1 MRKLIYFIIAVLVIC
16 LSTSCNTQKTVK
28 VAVFTKLESGSIIGS
43 SEIDAI
49 RMYFEKHNIDNIEI
63 FPFND
68 GWNPDLIEGVYK
80 EARKKGINIFFT
92 SHTSTCAM
100 ELKRLTDKEMDD
112 VIVFITGSTTD
123 LLSDIDDNNIR
134 VTQDVIKEQKSMA
147 EEIAK
152 YNYKNL
158 MILRESDNFRYTD
171 PGLNYFSENYKSN
184 FEVVDFSASKI
195 DMKELYEKVS
205 NIKYDAAYVLVGGN
219 QALGGS
225 IAQLAWKLNPDAK
238 IYLTPWNNAPTFI
251 ETAGKA
257 VDNCVIGSHYPSK
270 KNYLP
275 LDEYLKNFKA
285 RYGYAPTYNSLHVYK
300 AVTVLEDALSAGNY
314 TPKDIKSY
322 IIDKKTFETEL
333 GKLKFSKTG
342 DVDMPLYFIDN
353 IKDAF

>member
-1 MRKLIYFIIAVLVIC
+1 MYFIIGMLAIVLI
-16 LSTSCNTQKTVK
+16 TSCNTQKTVK

-49 RMYFEKHNIDNIEI
+49 KMYFEKYNIDNIEI

-80 EARKKGINIFFT
+80 EAREKGISIFFT

-100 ELKRLTDKEMDD
+100 ELKRLTDQEMED

-123 LLSDIDDNNIR
+123 LLSNLDDNNIR

-147 EEIAK
+147 EEISK
-152 YNYKNL
+152 YNYKKL
-158 MILRESDNFRYTD
+158 IILRESDNFRYTD
-171 PGLNYFSENYKSN
+171 PALKYFSESYKGN

-195 DMKELYEKVS
+195 DMNKLYEKVS
-205 NIKYDAAYVLVGGN
+205 DIKYDAAYVLVGGN

-225 IAQLAWKLNPDAK
+225 IAQLAGKLNPEAK

-251 ETAGKA
+251 ETAGNA
-257 VDNCVIGSHYPSK
+257 VNECVIGSHYPSK
-270 KNYLP
+270 KDYPP
-275 LDEYLKNFKA
+275 LDEYLENFKS
-285 RYGYAPTYNSLHVYK
+285 RYSYAPTYNSLHLYK

-333 GKLKFSKTG
+333 GKLNFSETG